1 MRCSTAQRYIDLKLD
16 GELKPRHLPVLTKHL
31 SACKA
36 CQTRQADAARLQQIL
51 ANAPAPEPPAWV
63 HAQIMDKVQ
72 RMGKARPTFARRFQL
87 STATAVVAIFF
98 SFIAGTQ
105 IGVRSFKT
113 EAEVAPTTTVS
124 ESTIAFGENTLL
136 DTYESTGG
144 SNE

>member
-1 MRCSTAQRYIDLKLD
+1 MRCSTAKRYIDLNLD

-36 CQTRQADAARLQQIL
+36 CQSWQADAAKLQLML

-72 RMGKARPTFARRFQL
+72 RMGKSRPAFARRFQL
-87 STATAVVAIFF
+87 TTATAVVAVFF

-105 IGVRSFKT
+105 IGVKSFNTQT
-113 EAEVAPTTTVS
+113 EAIETANVS
-124 ESTIAFGENTLL
+124 VSTLYFGENTLL
-136 DTYESTGG
+136 DSDYSTGD
-144 SNE
+144 SDE